1 MLYWITLA
9 GQLNCFACK
18 QILLSN
24 YFQFLAKKKP
34 MEFTTMC
41 GEKVDHIKFLT
52 FQSVLF
58 MKIAAYLKSAFLFAV
73 SL

>member
-1 MLYWITLA
+1 
-9 GQLNCFACK
+9 
-18 QILLSN
+18 
-24 YFQFLAKKKP
+24 

-58 MKIAAYLKSAFLFAV
+58 INIAAYLKSSFLLAV
-73 SL
+73 SLYRRAGIIE